1 MKMVVMIGSR
11 ERSKGQRALKCFF
24 LAEDQRGL
32 EKKKGSGR
40 KNQDVLW
47 CASHPQVCCILL
59 SRLVSA
65 WPTVQ

>member
-11 ERSKGQRALKCFF
+11 ERSKVQRALKCFF

-40 KNQDVLW
+40 KKQDVLGF
-47 CASHPQVCCILL
+47 ASQPQGGGILL